1 MSQDAPGS
9 HCKSALDISSL
20 EATDPDDAKA
30 EEESL
35 PRPDNYL
42 WLAILSCFCPS
53 YPVNIVAF
61 VFSIMVSLVSHAGWW
76 LESGD
81 LPLPNPH
88 HHHLPLSPEIA
99 LYPEPPD
106 FQPQFSSVLCA
117 LGAPVSNAH
126 SLSPMRPQD
135 ARSPAPLEFFS
146 VSPDIPRGP
155 S

>member
-61 VFSIMVSLVSHAGWW
+61 VFSVMSLNSYNNGDVEGSRQLGRNAKWIAIASIIIGLVIIGVSCVVHFMK
-76 LESGD
+76 
-81 LPLPNPH
+81 N
-88 HHHLPLSPEIA
+88 
-99 LYPEPPD
+99 
-106 FQPQFSSVLCA
+106 
-117 LGAPVSNAH
+117 
-126 SLSPMRPQD
+126 
-135 ARSPAPLEFFS
+135 
-146 VSPDIPRGP
+146 
-155 S
+155 